1 MLVSSKD
8 LKDAASQGPIYVMLV
23 LGAGVIA
30 AIIPLQEAVK
40 QFSPAEF
47 IAANIIGATL
57 ILGAGI
63 LYLILSLAA
72 IRALK
77 EASTASTSTATKAL
91 EAMQQAADKLSKEDA
106 VTQRAYMDKILSLTQ
121 TFGGGSSSA
130 PQAPAPAVT
139 APPSS

>member
-1 MLVSSKD
+1 MSTGVDGASQTTGSQRGNGMLVSPKD

-23 LGAGVIA
+23 LGAAVIA
-30 AIIPLQEAVK
+30 AVIPLQEAVK

-57 ILGAGI
+57 ILAAGI

-77 EASTASTSTATKAL
+77 EAS
-91 EAMQQAADKLSKEDA
+91 
-106 VTQRAYMDKILSLTQ
+106 V
-121 TFGGGSSSA
+121 
-130 PQAPAPAVT
+130 P
-139 APPSS
+139 